1 MGRVLAAVVVA
12 VALAV
17 AFWAEATAKR
27 RATVRA
33 RALFI

>member
-1 MGRVLAAVVVA
+1 MGRVLAAVV
-12 VALAV
+12 LAATV